1 MVLES
6 GESLLLRRFA
16 GFRVLPAEALHAAGG
31 IDQLLLAREIG
42 MAVRANFYRDIALV
56 GRAGH
61 KSIAARA
68 MHAYFVISGMNSCLH
83 MGSDLDANL

>member
-6 GESLLLRRFA
+6 GESLLLRRF
-16 GFRVLPAEALHAAGG
+16 GRLGVLPAETLHTAGG

-42 MAVRANFYRDIALV
+42 MAIRTDFDRDITLM

-61 KSIAARA
+61 KSVAARA